1 MSSWCHQGS
10 KVLYPTQL
18 LVSAAALSKVQQL
31 LLIANQQAIILFL
44 LLLLSRK
51 INTKNIWSANVES
64 NRNKR
69 LCRKVRKKIF
79 FQQKKQHCLSTY
91 ELKMTKYFTDY
102 QYPSM
107 NILELKMTKYFTDYQ
122 YPSMTTLEFKMTKYF
137 TDYQYPI
144 MSFLTLPL
152 NILARMNRWR
162 GQMLRISWG
171 SSRFLTGWRLQQTIC
186 SAGQKL
192 FETCLSTE
200 CFIKYRYLW
209 CVNLVCIPSEK
220 KKD

>member
-1 MSSWCHQGS
+1 M
-10 KVLYPTQL
+10 

-44 LLLLSRK
+44 LLLLSKK

-91 ELKMTKYFTDY
+91 ALKMTKYFTDY

-107 NILELKMTKYFTDYQ
+107 NILEL
-122 YPSMTTLEFKMTKYF
+122 KMTKYF

-220 KKD
+220 KKRLIT